1 MTTNRANLTPAMRRA
16 LRAACDGTPANV
28 HPSTANALAA
38 RGLIANAGRFYRPS
52 VSTGLAVTPAG
63 RAALAAADGTPAPA
77 VDATPAPAP
86 AATPALRDSAE
97 YAAARDRVIAE
108 RAARRAAI
116 AAQPYDGRGAAGVR
130 RLSAGLGS
138 LLG

>member
-77 VDATPAPAP
+77 VDATPA
-86 AATPALRDSAE
+86 ATPALRDSAE